1 MFDEIFNGLVVV
13 FHPSLLSYLLQADI
27 SFTIEMH
34 TVWWFVVTE
43 VAQINCQ
50 AFFVCFLS
58 IRPTEDVMI
67 FRDCTP
73 SAKITSALE
82 VPFYDAFIHIHTPP
96 LEFPVPH
103 TLESTCQSVLSFPSL
118 TSLSFQDKP
127 CIYCNLSRSLLVYGR
142 NAHP

>member
-13 FHPSLLSYLLQADI
+13 FHPRLLSYLLQADI

-34 TVWWFVVTE
+34 TVRWFVVTI
-43 VAQINCQ
+43 VTQINRQ

-58 IRPTEDVMI
+58 VCTTEDVMI

-73 SAKITSALE
+73 SAKITSAFE
-82 VPFYDAFIHIHTPP
+82 VPFYDAFTHIHTPP
-96 LEFPVPH
+96 LEFPIPH

-118 TSLSFQDKP
+118 TSLNFQYKP
-127 CIYCNLSRSLLVYGR
+127 CICCNLSRSLLVYGR
-142 NAHP
+142 TAHP